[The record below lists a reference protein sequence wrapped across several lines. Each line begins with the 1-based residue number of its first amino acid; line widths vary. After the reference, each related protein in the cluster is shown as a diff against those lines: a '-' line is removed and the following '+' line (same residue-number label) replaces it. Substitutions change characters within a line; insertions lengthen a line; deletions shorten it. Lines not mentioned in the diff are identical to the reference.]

1 MKKLENGICAPLGF
15 RAGAAAAGVKKPGT
29 TRLDCTLIVSDKPAS
44 VAGVFTTNRVF
55 AAPVRYCREVC
66 ARGSARAVFAN
77 SGNANACT
85 GEQGYRDVLATAA
98 LAGELLGVTPG
109 EVCVAS
115 TGVIG
120 VPMPMDRLSK
130 GVHAC
135 AGALSETGS
144 ADAARA
150 IMTTDTVPKET
161 AVEVP
166 VAGGAVRIG
175 GIAKGSGMIAP
186 NMATML
192 CFLTTDARIR
202 PDDLRGL
209 LREAA
214 DQSFNCM
221 CVDNDMSTN
230 DTLLCL
236 ANGASGTAELLPGT
250 PDFERF
256 GAALAGLCVEI
267 AKALVRD
274 GEGATKFVAIE
285 VTGAADV
292 AGARQVA
299 RSVAHSQLCK
309 TAFYGQD
316 ANWGRIACAAGYS
329 GADFDA
335 ALLDVH
341 IQGIQVLERG
351 QPTRYS
357 EEEIQVR
364 MGEPELS
371 VRLDLHS
378 GSGRAVFWTSDLSL
392 DYVKINADYRT

>member
-1 MKKLENGICAPLGF
+1 M
-15 RAGAAAAGVKKPGT
+15 
-29 TRLDCTLIVSDKPAS
+29 
-44 VAGVFTTNRVF
+44 
-55 AAPVRYCREVC
+55 
-66 ARGSARAVFAN
+66 
-77 SGNANACT
+77 
-85 GEQGYRDVLATAA
+85 
-98 LAGELLGVTPG
+98 
-109 EVCVAS
+109 
-115 TGVIG
+115 
-120 VPMPMDRLSK
+120 
-130 GVHAC
+130 
-135 AGALSETGS
+135 
-144 ADAARA
+144 
-150 IMTTDTVPKET
+150 
-161 AVEVP
+161 EVP
-166 VAGGAVRIG
+166 AAGGAVRIG

-192 CFLTTDARIR
+192 CFLTTDARIS
-202 PDDLRGL
+202 PDNLRGL
-209 LREAA
+209 LRDAA
-214 DQSFNCM
+214 EQSFNCM

-250 PDFERF
+250 EDFERF
-256 GAALAGLCVEI
+256 GTALAGLCTEI

-274 GEGATKFVAIE
+274 GEGATKFVEIE

-299 RSVAHSQLCK
+299 RSVAQSQLCK

-329 GADFDA
+329 GADFDP

-341 IQGIQVLERG
+341 IQGIRVLERG

-357 EEEIQVR
+357 EEEIQR
-364 MGEPELS
+364 LMREPELS
-371 VRLDLHS
+371 VRLDLQS